1 MQNVTVINSGMR
13 HGVDF
18 SLRLPVV
25 FRWSDEAEHI
35 EGGFTTSISRRGAY
49 ILCARCPP
57 CGSDVRLEVLIESAG
72 QTTGLVRLQCTG
84 KVGQV
89 FSNYGRDGFIF
100 DGLFDDQQIMRDV
113 DSQQLEESYGS
124 VEQDNKE

>member
-18 SLRLPVV
+18 GLRLPVV